1 VNCVFFFCTTVYVQ
15 YEVSQLFKKEYLDL
29 CVLQSEKQDGVKYI
43 VTMHSV
49 QWPDCPTQDN
59 ITRVEVRDMFVFC
72 ILYILNDK
80 NTQFMAKTDH

>member
-1 VNCVFFFCTTVYVQ
+1 VNCVFVAPTVYVQ
-15 YEVSQLFKKEYLDL
+15 YEVSQLFKKECLDL

-59 ITRVEVRDMFVFC
+59 ITRVEVRVTFVFY

-80 NTQFMAKTDH
+80 NTQFMAETDN